1 MREVYSNFDDVTRMM
16 HRRTSHNDKI
26 EIFCD
31 SRVFV
36 LSVFFWLKHVL
47 CFFFLLL
54 LLLLLF
60 ACITHYTRC
69 VKTALLSL
77 SLSSLKKSNK
87 EHEKIVHETLIELI
101 THHNKKKRTERSLF
115 TLSLSLSFFFQ
126 KRISCFPAW
135 FLPKRCEEEFFS
147 SSLSLFCS
155 SF

>member
-1 MREVYSNFDDVTRMM
+1 MK
-16 HRRTSHNDKI
+16 RRTSHKNKKI

-31 SRVFV
+31 SSRHARFF
-36 LSVFFWLKHVL
+36 LFCLFFFWLKHML

-54 LLLLLF
+54 LLLLFF

-77 SLSSLKKSNK
+77 SLSPLSKKVQEGTRKNSTRDLDFTQ
-87 EHEKIVHETLIELI
+87 EELI
-101 THHNKKKRTERSLF
+101 ITHPMHKKKNRTERSLF

-135 FLPKRCEEEFFS
+135 FLPKRREEEFFS
-147 SSLSLFCS
+147 SSSSLFCS